1 MTLKEAISQLK
12 SLKVY
17 AEGEIPV
24 YDTMRDNDDNVWVGD
39 VQALGIAIEALE
51 QRNAGC
57 DFCLRRDFDY
67 PGSHDFREVEDGLYF
82 LTVSLDGKE
91 WMRRIARNAGENCAP
106 EKRKSRDEQDG
117 KMGTR

>member
-39 VQALGIAIEALE
+39 VQALEVAIEALE

-67 PGSHDFREVEDGLYF
+67 PGSHDFRVVEDGLYF
-82 LTVSLDGKE
+82 HDSQFGWE
-91 WMRRIARNAGENCAP
+91 E
-106 EKRKSRDEQDG
+106 
-117 KMGTR
+117 